1 MNNARLYQVL
11 KGPVFSEKSQLL
23 GDSLGVQVFKVDNNA
38 TKREIKKAVELMF
51 EGVEVTKVN
60 TLNVKGKTKR
70 FGRTVGRRNDYKK
83 AYVTLKAGQD
93 VQMADAGEEI
103 ADNAASTSETAREK
117 VLNSYSEE
125 VVTPKYIQLYQ
136 SLLKRNGK

>member
-11 KGPVFSEKSQLL
+11 RGPVFSEKSQML
-23 GDSLGVQVFKVDNNA
+23 GDSLGVQGFKVDSNA
-38 TKREIKKAVELMF
+38 TKLEVKKAVELMF

-70 FGRTVGRRNDYKK
+70 FGKSIGRRNDYKK

-93 VQMADAGEEI
+93 VQVADVAEQPA
-103 ADNAASTSETAREK
+103 ADNE
-117 VLNSYSEE
+117 
-125 VVTPKYIQLYQ
+125 
-136 SLLKRNGK
+136 

>member
-23 GDSLGVQVFKVDNNA
+23 GDSLGVQVFKVDGNA

-70 FGRTVGRRNDYKK
+70 FGKSIGRRNDFKK

-93 VQMADAGEEI
+93 VQMADAGEDV
-103 ADNAASTSETAREK
+103 ADKAPSTSETANNE
-117 VLNSYSEE
+117 
-125 VVTPKYIQLYQ
+125 
-136 SLLKRNGK
+136 

>member
-11 KGPVFSEKSQLL
+11 RGPVFSEKSQML
-23 GDSLGVQVFKVDNNA
+23 GDSLGVQVFKVDTTA

-51 EGVEVTKVN
+51 EGVEVTRVN

-70 FGRTVGRRNDYKK
+70 FGKSIGRRNDYKK

-93 VQMADAGEEI
+93 VQMADAGE
-103 ADNAASTSETAREK
+103 DVTAASTSETANNE
-117 VLNSYSEE
+117 
-125 VVTPKYIQLYQ
+125 
-136 SLLKRNGK
+136 

>member
-11 KGPVFSEKSQLL
+11 RGPVFSEKSQML
-23 GDSLGVQVFKVDNNA
+23 GDSLGVQVFKIDSKA
-38 TKREIKKAVELMF
+38 TKLEVKKAVELMF

-70 FGRTVGRRNDYKK
+70 FGKTIGRRNDYKK

-93 VQMADAGEEI
+93 VQMADAGEDV
-103 ADNAASTSETAREK
+103 AKTAAPASETANNE
-117 VLNSYSEE
+117 
-125 VVTPKYIQLYQ
+125 
-136 SLLKRNGK
+136 

>member
-23 GDSLGVQVFKVDNNA
+23 GDALGVQVFKVDKTA

-51 EGVEVTKVN
+51 DGVEVTKVN

-70 FGRTVGRRNDYKK
+70 FGRVIGRRNDWKK
-83 AYVTLKAGQD
+83 AYVTLKSDQAATGQ
-93 VQMADAGEEI
+93 QNSGADAGEE
-103 ADNAASTSETAREK
+103 ASTST
-117 VLNSYSEE
+117 SEAANNE
-125 VVTPKYIQLYQ
+125 
-136 SLLKRNGK
+136 

>member
-11 KGPVFSEKSQLL
+11 RGPVFSEKSQLL
-23 GDSLGVQVFKVDNNA
+23 GDELGVQVFKVDTTA
-38 TKREIKKAVELMF
+38 TKREIKQAVELMF

-70 FGRTVGRRNDYKK
+70 FGRTLGRRNDTKK

-93 VQMADAGEEI
+93 VQMADVAEDAT
-103 ADNAASTSETAREK
+103 ADNE
-117 VLNSYSEE
+117 
-125 VVTPKYIQLYQ
+125 
-136 SLLKRNGK
+136 

>member
-23 GDSLGVQVFKVDNNA
+23 GDSYGVQVFKVDTNA

-70 FGRTVGRRNDYKK
+70 FGRTIGRRNDYKK
-83 AYVTLKAGQD
+83 AYVSLKAGQD
-93 VQMADAGEEI
+93 VANQNLTGADAGEEVVTTDS
-103 ADNAASTSETAREK
+103 ASETANNE
-117 VLNSYSEE
+117 
-125 VVTPKYIQLYQ
+125 
-136 SLLKRNGK
+136 

>member
-11 KGPVFSEKSQLL
+11 RGPVFSEKSQML
-23 GDSLGVQVFKVDNNA
+23 GDSLGVQVFKIDSKA
-38 TKREIKKAVELMF
+38 TKLEVKKAVEMMF

-70 FGRTVGRRNDYKK
+70 FGKSIGRRNDYKK

-93 VQMADAGEEI
+93 VQMADAGEEV
-103 ADNAASTSETAREK
+103 ANTTASTSETANNE
-117 VLNSYSEE
+117 
-125 VVTPKYIQLYQ
+125 
-136 SLLKRNGK
+136 

>member
-93 VQMADAGEEI
+93 VQMADAGEEV
-103 ADNAASTSETAREK
+103 ADTAATTTSETANNE
-117 VLNSYSEE
+117 
-125 VVTPKYIQLYQ
+125 
-136 SLLKRNGK
+136 

>member
-11 KGPVFSEKSQLL
+11 KAPVFSEKAQVL
-23 GDSLGVQVFKVDNNA
+23 GDTLGVQVCKVDGDA

-51 EGVEVTKVN
+51 DGVEVIKVN

-70 FGRTVGRRNDYKK
+70 FGRTVGRRQDYKK

-93 VQMADAGEEI
+93 VQIADVAETPA
-103 ADNAASTSETAREK
+103 ADNA
-117 VLNSYSEE
+117 
-125 VVTPKYIQLYQ
+125 
-136 SLLKRNGK
+136 